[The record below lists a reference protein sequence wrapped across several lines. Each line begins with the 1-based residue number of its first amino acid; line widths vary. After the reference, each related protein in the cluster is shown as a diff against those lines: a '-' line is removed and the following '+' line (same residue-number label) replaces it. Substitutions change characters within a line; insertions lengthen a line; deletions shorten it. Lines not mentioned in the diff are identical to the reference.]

1 MSQHY
6 RVAFFNR
13 SHSRSWH
20 TVVRAS
26 SPERAVG
33 VAWSNITRPKW
44 VVKSL
49 PSVGL
54 WNPMADPAVRGFVR
68 EVRDE

>member
-1 MSQHY
+1 MSKQLY
-6 RVAFFNR
+6 RVAFFSR
-13 SHSRSWH
+13 THTRSWH

-26 SPERAVG
+26 SEAKAVD
-33 VAWSNITRPKW
+33 VAWANITRPSW

-68 EVRDE
+68 EVTS